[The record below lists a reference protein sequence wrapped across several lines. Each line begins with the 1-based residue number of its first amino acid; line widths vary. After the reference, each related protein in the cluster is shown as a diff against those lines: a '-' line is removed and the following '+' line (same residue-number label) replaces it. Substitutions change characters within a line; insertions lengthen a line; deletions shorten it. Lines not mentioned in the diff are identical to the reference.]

1 VDGSGVR
8 ATVEAA
14 GMSAIPS
21 SAGGDGDTAGAVGI
35 AIRDDSVE
43 PGCRAVVE
51 ALATTVGR
59 FGTEARVVL
68 FAPAE
73 FAAAGRSP

>member
-1 VDGSGVR
+1 MDGSGVR

-21 SAGGDGDTAGAVGI
+21 SAGGDGDTGGAVGI

-43 PGCRAVVE
+43 PGCRAVVG
-51 ALATTVGR
+51 ALATAVGR
-59 FGTEARVVL
+59 FGTAVRGAL

-73 FAAAGRSP
+73 LAAAGRSP

>member
-21 SAGGDGDTAGAVGI
+21 SGGDGDTGGAVGI

-43 PGCRAVVE
+43 PGCRAVVG
-51 ALATTVGR
+51 ALATAVGR
-59 FGTEARVVL
+59 FGTAVRGAL

-73 FAAAGRSP
+73 LAAAGRSP

>member
-1 VDGSGVR
+1 MDGSGVR

-21 SAGGDGDTAGAVGI
+21 SAGGDGDTGGAVGI

-51 ALATTVGR
+51 ALATAVGR
-59 FGTEARVVL
+59 FGTAVRVAL

-73 FAAAGRSP
+73 LAAAGRSP